1 MLDAVEELQETTSV
15 AEACRVLSVS
25 RSSVYRARHPQ
36 PEPSPRPTPARA
48 LQPEEKAEVRAV
60 LNSQRFCD
68 CAPREVYAVLLDAG
82 RYLCDWR
89 TMYRV
94 LEEHDEVRER
104 RNQRPATRRVKPELR
119 ATSPNQVWTWDISFL
134 KGPGCFYYLYTIIDM
149 YSRYIVGW
157 MIAQC
162 ESAELAEKLIAE
174 TCAKQGI
181 QRGELVLHSDRGS
194 AMRSQTV
201 SALLKT
207 LGVTKSHS
215 RPYTPTDNPYS
226 EAHFKTLKYSP
237 NYPGQFSGLR
247 HARRWT
253 RAFVQWYNHAHHHS
267 GLGLMTPAM
276 VHYGEVKQV
285 KAQRQRALDA
295 AYAAHPE
302 RFVSGRPTA
311 PEPPKEVWINR
322 PQRNHDD
329 ETLSARPA
337 ASTREPESPGTSR
350 TQQSE
355 ASLDVQQPLANLK
368 LALVPAAEMDIFL
381 PKFKHELC
389 QTP

>member
-1 MLDAVEELQETTSV
+1 MIDAVEELRETTGA
-15 AEACRVLSVS
+15 AEASRVLSVP
-25 RSSVYRARHPQ
+25 RSSIYRARHPK
-36 PEPSPRPTPARA
+36 PEPAPRGTPARA
-48 LQPEEKAEVRAV
+48 LQPEEKAEVRAI
-60 LNSQRFCD
+60 LNSERFCD
-68 CAPREVYAVLLDAG
+68 STPREVYATLLDEG

-104 RNQRPATRRVKPELR
+104 RNQRPATRQDKPELR
-119 ATSPNQVWTWDISFL
+119 ATAQNQVWTWDISFL

-157 MIAQC
+157 MIADR
-162 ESAELAEKLIAE
+162 ESAELAEKLISE

-181 QRGELVLHSDRGS
+181 ERGELVLHSDRGS

-226 EAHFKTLKYSP
+226 EAHFKTMKYSP
-237 NYPGQFSGLR
+237 HYPGQFNGIKHS
-247 HARRWT
+247 RRWT
-253 RAFVQWYNHAHHHS
+253 RAFVQWYNHEHHHS
-267 GLGLMTPAM
+267 GLGLLTPAT
-276 VHYGEVKQV
+276 VHYGEVDRV
-285 KAQRQRALDA
+285 RMQRQQALDA
-295 AYAAHPE
+295 AYAAHPG
-302 RFVSGRPTA
+302 RFVNGRPTA

-322 PQRNHDD
+322 PKRNHDD
-329 ETLSARPA
+329 ETLSTGPA
-337 ASTREPESPGTSR
+337 ASAREPGAPVTSR
-350 TQQSE
+350 AQQSV
-355 ASLDVQQPLANLK
+355 ASLDVTKSLANLQ
-368 LALVPAAEMDIFL
+368 LALVPAAEMSIFL
-381 PKFKHELC
+381 PKLMPELC

>member
-1 MLDAVEELQETTSV
+1 MINAVEELRETTGA
-15 AEACRVLSVS
+15 AEASRVLSVP
-25 RSSVYRARHPQ
+25 RSSIYRARHPK
-36 PEPSPRPTPARA
+36 PEPSSRPTPGRA
-48 LQPEEKAEVRAV
+48 LQPAEKAEVRAI
-60 LNSQRFCD
+60 LNSERFCD
-68 CAPREVYAVLLDAG
+68 RSPREVYATLLDEG

-119 ATSPNQVWTWDISFL
+119 ATAPNQVWTWDISYL
-134 KGPGCFYYLYTIIDM
+134 KGAGCFYYLYTIIDM

-157 MIAQC
+157 MIADR

-181 QRGELVLHSDRGS
+181 ERGELVLHADRGS

-201 SALLKT
+201 SALLKK

-226 EAHFKTLKYSP
+226 EAHFKTMKYSP
-237 NYPGQFSGLR
+237 NYPRQFSGIQ
-247 HARRWT
+247 HSRRWT
-253 RAFVQWYNHAHHHS
+253 RVFVQWYNREHHHS
-267 GLGLMTPAM
+267 GLGLMTPAT

-322 PQRNHDD
+322 PKRNHAD
-329 ETLSARPA
+329 ETLSAGPA
-337 ASTREPESPGTSR
+337 ASAREPGAPGTSR
-350 TQQSE
+350 AQQSV
-355 ASLDVQQPLANLK
+355 ASLDVAQSLANLK
-368 LALVPAAEMDIFL
+368 LALVPAAELDMFL
-381 PKFKHELC
+381 PKLMPELC